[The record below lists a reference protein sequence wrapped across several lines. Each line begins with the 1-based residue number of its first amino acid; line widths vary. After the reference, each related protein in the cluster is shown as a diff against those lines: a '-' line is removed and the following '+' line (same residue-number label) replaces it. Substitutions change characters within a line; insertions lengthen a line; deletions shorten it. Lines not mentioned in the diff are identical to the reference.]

1 MKFFKSEHAESF
13 NAFHGSLISITK
25 ANEMLE
31 RGGRVVFADTP
42 KCTHPKEKVRMHYKK
57 LTDVGGVYKNFE
69 CECGARVQ
77 PKEFEE
83 VK

>member
-1 MKFFKSEHAESF
+1 MKPREFWICGKFIYSD
-13 NAFHGSLISITK
+13 
-25 ANEMLE
+25 
-31 RGGRVVFADTP
+31 RGQALNYHNSQHIVHVQEVVTDVP

-57 LTDVGGVYKNFE
+57 LTDIGGVYKNFE
-69 CECGARVQ
+69 CECGSIVQ